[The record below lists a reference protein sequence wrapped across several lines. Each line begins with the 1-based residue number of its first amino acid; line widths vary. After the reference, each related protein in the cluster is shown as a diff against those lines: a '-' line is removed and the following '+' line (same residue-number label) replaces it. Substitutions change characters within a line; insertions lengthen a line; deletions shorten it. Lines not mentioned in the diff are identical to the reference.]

1 MDRFELAGLASEIG
15 KLRMS
20 RVAGRVHAVDSN
32 IVWVSGLT
40 NLLSVSDR
48 VQITQNSGKKLF
60 AEVLRLSDQGAG
72 VMVEGPLSGISIGDR
87 VTQWSNVSLRPNLGW
102 IGRVIDP
109 DGQPLDGRP
118 IPVSEDAPSTRTI
131 SPMSRRGLGER
142 LKTGLAVFDTF
153 LPLAQGQRIGVFA
166 GSGVGKSRL
175 LAQLTRGINVD
186 VVVVAMVGERSREIR
201 DFVQNVLGPEG
212 MAKSIVVAASSERP
226 ALERRRCARS
236 AMEIAEYF
244 RDQGKQVLY
253 LADSLTRMAEAHRD
267 IAFSAGELPV
277 LQGFPPSM
285 PAELMGLCERAGP
298 GGEGQGDITAVFTVL
313 VAGSDMEE
321 PVADVLRGTLD
332 GHVILDREIAE
343 RGRFPAIDI
352 LRSVSRSLP
361 EAASEPE
368 NDLLTHAR
376 RLLGQYE
383 KIEPMM
389 RAGLYREGA
398 DPRIDEAVAA
408 WPELDSFVSDKSVSG
423 HEQSFAKLNLI
434 LRRAAAGTTK
444 AAS

>member
-20 RVAGRVHAVDSN
+20 RAAGRVHAVDSN
-32 IVWVSGLT
+32 IVWISGLT
-40 NLLSVSDR
+40 KQLSVSDR
-48 VQITQNSGKKLF
+48 VQITQSCGKKIF
-60 AEVLRLSDQGAG
+60 AEVLRLTEQGAG

-87 VTQWSNVSLRPNLGW
+87 VTHWIRNGLRPNLGW
-102 IGRVIDP
+102 LGRVVDP
-109 DGQPLDGRP
+109 DGRPLDGRP
-118 IPVSEDAPSTRTI
+118 IPVSEEVAVARNV
-131 SPMSRRGLGER
+131 SPLSRRGLGQR

-153 LPLAQGQRIGVFA
+153 LPLVQGQRIGVFA

-175 LAQLTRGINVD
+175 LAQLTRGIDVD
-186 VVVVAMVGERSREIR
+186 VVVVALVGERSREIR
-201 DFVQNVLGPEG
+201 DFVQNVLGSEG

-298 GGEGQGDITAVFTVL
+298 GCEGQGDITAVFTVL

-343 RGRFPAIDI
+343 RGRFPAIDV

-361 EAASEPE
+361 EAATDAE
-368 NDLLTHAR
+368 NDLLRHAR

-398 DPRIDEAVAA
+398 DPRMDEAVSA
-408 WPELDSFVSDKSVSG
+408 WPDLDSFISDPSVSG
-423 HEQSFAKLNLI
+423 PEQSFSKLNLI
-434 LRRAAAGTTK
+434 LRRASTGTVK